1 MTESTIK
8 KCIVS
13 GLLISTMTAPSAF
26 AGMNVNLDLTVPVSR
41 PAPPPAPEVIY
52 VPAPPPVAPLPP
64 PDYPAPPAPTYAAPP
79 PPPVVYVAPVVLPAA
94 PPQFVFVP
102 ELGYYVAAGV
112 AFDMLYDGRSYYYH
126 NGGYWYRTA
135 YYGGA
140 WSPVAQRMMPPMI
153 LKFQIGDIHRF
164 SNKEFHRY
172 KTEGARYRG
181 KTHRPEEHRGREGER
196 EREIKREE
204 HR

>member
-1 MTESTIK
+1 MK
-8 KCIVS
+8 
-13 GLLISTMTAPSAF
+13 ISRDKQQVADKPEQKTAVVFVRNMWGKAINPTKPGKAYRLVRDGK
-26 AGMNVNLDLTVPVSR
+26 AVPVCAK
-41 PAPPPAPEVIY
+41 P
-52 VPAPPPVAPLPP
+52 
-64 PDYPAPPAPTYAAPP
+64 YPAPPAPTYAAPP